1 MILNRTIAPLG
12 LPVTAEQMRQ
22 RCGIL
27 HGEFDTLLNEMIAA
41 ATDYLDG
48 PTGILGRAICTQTW
62 RMEFSAW
69 PAGIIVPVDPIRAVT
84 VQCYAASSGS
94 WGDAP
99 GGAYILAAGVGSSP
113 QLSRNAGLLLPDL
126 GALPFP
132 IRIDVEAGFGGPE
145 DVPPAIRAVIGM
157 LVDHWF
163 RHRGVVA
170 IGNVSAEIE
179 MTVSP
184 LLARWRRHL

>member
-1 MILNRTIAPLG
+1 MILNRTIAPTG
-12 LPVTAEQMRQ
+12 LPVTAERMRA

-27 HGEFDTLLNEMIAA
+27 HGEFDVLLGEMIAA

-62 RMEFSAW
+62 RMEFAAW
-69 PAGIIVPVDPIRAVT
+69 PGEIIVPVDPIKKVT
-84 VQCYAASSGS
+84 VECFSVSAGD
-94 WGDAP
+94 WGEAP
-99 GGAYILAAGVGSSP
+99 EGAYTLAAGVGSSP
-113 QLSRNAGLLLPDL
+113 RLTRNTGLLLPDL
-126 GALPFP
+126 GALPYP
-132 IRIDVEAGFGGPE
+132 VRIDVEAGFGEPE
-145 DVPPAIRAVIGM
+145 EVPPAIKAVIGM

-163 RHRGVVA
+163 RHRGVVVV
-170 IGNVSAEIE
+170 GNVSAEIE